1 MKPVTELLVVL
12 YILCYVHVGDEASH
26 THLSPAVSEKD
37 NQNLFLDEVS
47 SRKSLSK
54 GPPKAIV
61 TPIIGGVIHTRSP
74 AAKTSQPTCTF
85 RIQSVSKACDVNTI
99 PDDNLGKKGYGG
111 VERWKTVLE
120 SKDRILA
127 QKNHLIER

>member
-1 MKPVTELLVVL
+1 ML
-12 YILCYVHVGDEASH
+12 YCYIPCYVGNEASH

-37 NQNLFLDEVS
+37 SQSLFFDEVNNH
-47 SRKSLSK
+47 KSLSR

-61 TPIIGGVIHTRSP
+61 TPIIGGVIHTQCH
-74 AAKTSQPTCTF
+74 AANTSQPTCTF
-85 RIQSVSKACDVNTI
+85 KIQSVNKVSDVNTI
-99 PDDNLGKKGYGG
+99 PDDDIGKKGYGG

-127 QKNHLIER
+127 QKNRLIER